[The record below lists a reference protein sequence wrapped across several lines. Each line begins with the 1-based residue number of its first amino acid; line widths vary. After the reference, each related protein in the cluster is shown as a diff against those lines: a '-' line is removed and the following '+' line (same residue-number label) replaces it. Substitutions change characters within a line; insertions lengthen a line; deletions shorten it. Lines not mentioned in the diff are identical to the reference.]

1 MIVNEA
7 IPLLAALIALL
18 LGLAIGKAWERYKLR
33 DGKWIDRRRARDS
46 HHYVLGLNFLV
57 SNQIDLAIEELS
69 QAARVDSDALEI
81 HLILGNV
88 HRERGQVARAIQ
100 VHQALLQR
108 PKLTKIE
115 HAYILL
121 CLGLDFKRGGFVDRA
136 LEAFNEV
143 LRMDPT
149 NQYALLY
156 LQKLHEEQHQWAD
169 AHRIRK
175 QLVALSGPDTQPR
188 NQAILGFLENAL
200 GSEAMSV
207 GDRGRAARHFQ
218 AAIEQDP
225 DTVPAY
231 LNLGDVRL
239 VQGDAAGAEA
249 AWDSLVARS
258 PDRAYLA
265 FDRLERLYD
274 RQGQPQRFEDR
285 CVRLDRRQPTG
296 LALASRAGPA
306 SRETEPARGSVRVPA
321 RGARAESA
329 RAHGAPGGVERV
341 AEARPESRSRA
352 ALHRVRAI
360 VGVLSRSA
368 RVREMPLPQHGSAL
382 AVPALPRVEHVCR
395 GTNRPRER
403 GDGGN
408 VGHALTGV
416 PYFADSF
423 LIRLA
428 TCASVSSNVP
438 SVRITCVAFLTF

>member
-1 MIVNEA
+1 VTPGESL
-7 IPLLAALIALL
+7 PFLAALVMLL

-108 PKLTKIE
+108 PKLTKVE

-143 LRMDPT
+143 IRMDPS
-149 NQYALLY
+149 NHYALLY

-188 NQAILGFLENAL
+188 NQLILAFLENELGTEAL
-200 GSEAMSV
+200 RV
-207 GDRGRAARHFQ
+207 GDRGHAARYFQ
-218 AAIEQDP
+218 SAIDQDP
-225 DTVPAY
+225 DTTPAY
-231 LNLGDVRL
+231 LNLGDVRFI
-239 VQGDAAGAEA
+239 QGDFQGAEA
-249 AWDSLVARS
+249 AWDGLMARA

-265 FDRLERLYD
+265 FDRLERLYEQ
-274 RQGQPQRFEDR
+274 QGLTKRFEER
-285 CVRLDRRQPTG
+285 CRGFLGANPQDWRARLG
-296 LALASRAGPA
+296 LGRHLASRGRHQEAFELMLSALEQNPHGLTVHQAVWNVLQHLDLDPA
-306 SRETEPARGSVRVPA
+306 LVARYI
-321 RGARAESA
+321 ESA
-329 RAHGAPGGVERV
+329 RSSVFFLDP
-341 AEARPESRSRA
+341 
-352 ALHRVRAI
+352 
-360 VGVLSRSA
+360 
-368 RVREMPLPQHGSAL
+368 
-382 AVPALPRVEHVCR
+382 HVCLKCHYR
-395 GTNRPRER
+395 STDLLWQCPHCHEWNSFVEER
-403 GDGGN
+403 I
-408 VGHALTGV
+408 A
-416 PYFADSF
+416 PAKE
-423 LIRLA
+423 A
-428 TCASVSSNVP
+428 TVEM
-438 SVRITCVAFLTF
+438 